1 MLRRI
6 LQRLVRLAPGP
17 ARLAWQALP
26 PAMRAR
32 LGPLV
37 HPIAVHSRRGALEL
51 VVEPPESAA
60 RFAVVA
66 PADDGGAGLEP
77 YSGAGH
83 AVHRLAE
90 PRDIDRLLTNERVF
104 DAVLVGGNAS
114 YVERARAAGWRTAPP
129 GASVAELRGCFPAV
143 SIVIPTFQNR
153 HLCGYCLA
161 AIAKNTAWPSW
172 DLVVIDNGS
181 RDGTAE
187 LVAAFAVRD
196 SRIRAITNHEN
207 LGFARA
213 VNQGILS
220 SDAPYVVVLNDDV
233 VVGPGWLSRLVGH
246 LERDENLALVGAVT
260 NQIGNRAR
268 VPADYDSLDGM
279 ERLAAERAI
288 EHAGELWELDVV
300 ALFCAAAR
308 RTALDGVGLLD
319 ERYELGMFE
328 DDDLSRALR
337 SRGFRVATAAD
348 AFVHHVGQATLSQ
361 LTDAEYLRVWEAN
374 KRRFEKKWRTRWVPP
389 AVA

>member
-26 PAMRAR
+26 IAMRAR

-37 HPIAVHSRRGALEL
+37 HPIAAQSRRGALEL

-60 RFAVVA
+60 RFAVAA
-66 PADDGGAGLEP
+66 PADDGGASLEP
-77 YSGAGH
+77 YSGAGYP
-83 AVHRLAE
+83 VHRLAE
-90 PRDIDRLLTNERVF
+90 PRDIDRLLNQRVF
-104 DAVLVGGNAS
+104 DAVLVGGDAS
-114 YVERARAAGWRTAPP
+114 YVERARAAGWRTAPR
-129 GASVAELRGCFPAV
+129 GASVAELGGCFPAV

-153 HLCGYCLA
+153 QLCGYCLA

-172 DLVVIDNGS
+172 DVVVIDNGS

-187 LVAAFAVRD
+187 LVAASAAGD
-196 SRIRAITNHEN
+196 SRIRTITNREN

-220 SDAPYVVVLNDDV
+220 SDAAYVVVLNDDV
-233 VVGPGWLSRLVGH
+233 VVAPGWLSRLVAH
-246 LERDENLALVGAVT
+246 LEREENLALVGAVT
-260 NQIGNRAR
+260 NQIGNGAR
-268 VPADYDSLDGM
+268 VPANYDSLDGM

-308 RTALDGVGLLD
+308 RTALDSVGLLD

-337 SRGFRVATAAD
+337 SRGFRIATAAD

-361 LTDAEYLRVWEAN
+361 LTDAEYLKLWEAN